1 MEDEDHHQPQRRS
14 GGGAAQVAAPD
25 IPPWEELRK
34 RYDQKWLNEREE
46 FHKKLKENF
55 SVIIE
60 QFRSGKQE
68 VYQLNI
74 NALSD
79 KYIKAFRE
87 LFSDTGYQAS
97 VGDLETAPGG
107 KKLKKLYIV
116 LPNCS
121 S

>member
-1 MEDEDHHQPQRRS
+1 MDEDQPTRR
-14 GGGAAQVAAPD
+14 GGGAHQGAVLAATD
-25 IPPWEELRK
+25 IPAWEELRK
-34 RYDQKWLNEREE
+34 RYDEKWLTEREE
-46 FHKKLKENF
+46 FHRKLKENF
-55 SVIIE
+55 SVITE

-68 VYQLNI
+68 VYQLNVNI
-74 NALSD
+74 LSD
-79 KYIKAFRE
+79 RYIKAFRE

-121 S
+121 Q